1 MTPTDRMEHASRPW
15 WRSCG
20 VWWFG
25 LIAVMGV
32 LAIAMIVMVEAGKLP
47 WTPYSQ
53 FLDQLEADNVASVTF
68 RGTEMDVRLRHPLAR
83 ESLAASGQPNTI
95 ISRVPD
101 IGDPMLVAELRRQHV
116 VIDVY
121 APSVWTSLVAR
132 VPWAMVPIHRCD
144 DDRRRHQTA
153 ARRPGIAEVHH
164 VQDADIWND
173 GTDRGLVCEATSR
186 HEITHRR

>member
-1 MTPTDRMEHASRPW
+1 
-15 WRSCG
+15 
-20 VWWFG
+20 
-25 LIAVMGV
+25 
-32 LAIAMIVMVEAGKLP
+32 MIVMVEAGKLP

-132 VPWAMVPIHRCD
+132 VPWAMVLFIGAMMIAGVIKLLRGGRASPRSTTSKMPTFGMMGLIAGWFAKQPHVTRSLTD
-144 DDRRRHQTA
+144 D
-153 ARRPGIAEVHH
+153 
-164 VQDADIWND
+164 ND
-173 GTDRGLVCEATSR
+173 QPKTD
-186 HEITHRR
+186 